1 MSTHR
6 FVPTLQIGHTVSV
19 ETWNEN
25 WNEFLN
31 YVINGY
37 KPHVVQHISQQR
49 NDNLAKYEM
58 RVALYMAA
66 HYGHMDLAVTL
77 QRLGARASEPTGE
90 HSARLW

>member
-37 KPHVVQHISQQR
+37 TPHVVQHISQQR